1 MNSQMRRI
9 DLFCKL
15 VAPLAISLIDSFS
28 PEAAILATGGVTMLS
43 VSVEYFAI
51 ARVYTAVP
59 LLRAPKS
66 DRTSRRTQLRFSER
80 MRTTIKAFVASTTTY
95 MSHGAFL
102 PSFSLALL
110 YLTVLSFNGQMVTY
124 LLAIGFSSATVGV
137 LRGVSAVFELSATW
151 TAPKV
156 MQRIGPIR
164 SGIWFINWEIICVSI
179 ACLLFWV
186 PENGLSGRLAA
197 GGTVAAVIASRIG
210 LWGFDLSAQI
220 IVQEEVEPELRGT
233 FSSQEFAWQ
242 NIFEMLSFAS
252 TVVFSRPTEFKIPAT
267 VSAGA
272 VGVAGVL
279 YAAFVRSRRGH
290 LVHLSRC
297 MERAGKDRVRQHY
310 DTWQA
315 LSQDED
321 AAAHS
326 EERHTSSA

>member
-15 VAPLAISLIDSFS
+15 VAPLFISLIDSFS
-28 PEAAILATGGVTMLS
+28 PEAAILATGGMTMLS
-43 VSVEYFAI
+43 VLVEYLAI
-51 ARVYTAVP
+51 ARVHTAVP

-66 DRTSRRTQLRFSER
+66 LRISRRTPIGSAERFL
-80 MRTTIKAFVASTTTY
+80 TTIKASFASTATY
-95 MSHGAFL
+95 VSHGAFL

-124 LLAIGFSSATVGV
+124 LLAIGFSSATIGI

-151 TAPKV
+151 AAPRV
-156 MQRIGPIR
+156 MERIGPIR

-179 ACLLFWV
+179 ACLLFWL
-186 PENGLSGRLAA
+186 PENGLNGHLAA
-197 GGTVAAVIASRIG
+197 GGTVAAVIMSRIG
-210 LWGFDLSAQI
+210 LWGFDLSAQL
-220 IVQEEVEPELRGT
+220 IVQEEVEPELRGN
-233 FSSQEFAWQ
+233 FSSQEFAFQ

-252 TVVFSRPTEFKIPAT
+252 TIVFSRPTEFKIPAT

-272 VGVAGVL
+272 VGLSGVL

-297 MERAGKDRVRQHY
+297 MERAGKYRGRQHY
-310 DTWQA
+310 DSWQP

-321 AAAHS
+321 AAA
-326 EERHTSSA
+326 SSG